1 MKRHRFIASLLCVV
15 IVIAFCGVSAS
26 EEKPNVVYTDF
37 RGGNDSHTGSGEID
51 NPYNLF
57 EDALAAVADGGTIYI
72 GSNGAFVNTPN
83 TDIPLILDK
92 NLTISPQNG
101 GSAVL
106 SVRRKG
112 IVLGADVTFNNI
124 IIDLQDR
131 DRPVVCAN
139 GHTLVLNNCSYD
151 TSSCEG
157 HIAGGG
163 MYNKTESIRLSPTAG
178 ERSRIV
184 ITGSKTNFK
193 NIYAGSINGSFE
205 RPVDIEMNNLS
216 GSSINSVYSCGARQ
230 GVYDEE
236 DMLNPYNLPLPPV
249 ADALKYPVGNTVTFN
264 LNESSIRSIDGLVN
278 DAAKASVTVNA
289 GMYMYS
295 PTLTN
300 IGELIIKSG
309 NVAPAMLN
317 NGCNIT
323 VMSGAILNMTSLLSY
338 TANNFSGDGGEV
350 VLNSDDCLNISGTLT
365 GTAKLVI
372 AGGSLGNS
380 GNALYNHR
388 YIKATGDGE
397 FIFEPCSVQSDMT
410 LIKKADGW
418 YTSENNNEPTV
429 AVLKS
434 FAIENPNITVTK
446 SEINGLNGNFPPVLQ
461 IIAEF
466 TDDTNIDD
474 IGMVRLEY
482 EAEYNGIKYGPVLS
496 QPNPN
501 NIDYYE
507 GRIAE
512 LNLNFDQVYDTI
524 TVSNVSGLVET
535 ANPVII
541 EPGVYNITIKA
552 DTETGKVER
561 KVCITVTDDGAAP
574 STVPSAVPSV
584 EPSTEP
590 STAPSIEP
598 SVEPSTEPSTA
609 PSIEPSVEPST
620 VPSIEPSVAPSI
632 VPSIEPSAVPS
643 IVPSIEPS
651 VEPSAIPEIL
661 RAEPDPQNPGK
672 INVLFVSAKEVKNAV
687 MIVAAYG
694 KDDIMISAKICEN
707 ISAQPGE
714 EVRQVFDFSNANY
727 ENIRVFVWDGFASMR
742 PIAASN

>member
-1 MKRHRFIASLLCVV
+1 MKRHRFIASLLCAVTMVV
-15 IVIAFCGVSAS
+15 FCSVSAS
-26 EEKPNVVYTDF
+26 AEKPNVVYTDF
-37 RGGNDSHTGSGEID
+37 LGGNDSHTGIGTID

-72 GSNGAFVNTPN
+72 GSNSAFVNNPN

-101 GSAVL
+101 ESAVL

-112 IVLGADVTFNNI
+112 IVLDADVTFNNI
-124 IIDLQDR
+124 IISLSDR

-151 TSSCEG
+151 TSSCEV

-163 MYNKTESIRLSPTAG
+163 MYNKTENIRLSPTAG

-193 NIYAGSINGSFE
+193 NIYAGSINGSFD
-205 RPVDIEMNNLS
+205 RPVEIEMNNLS

-236 DMLNPYNLPLPPV
+236 DMLNPDNLPLPPV
-249 ADALKYPVGNTVTFN
+249 ANALKYPVRNTVTFN
-264 LNESSIRSIDGLVN
+264 LNESYIRSIDGLVN
-278 DAAKASVTVNA
+278 DAAKASVIINA

-295 PTLTN
+295 PALTN

-309 NVAPAMLN
+309 NVAPATLN
-317 NGCNIT
+317 NGCDIT

-350 VLNSDDCLNISGTLT
+350 VLNIDDCLNISGTLT

-380 GNALYNHR
+380 GTALYNHR

-397 FIFEPCSVQSDMT
+397 FTFEPCSSQSDMT

-418 YTSENNNEPTV
+418 YTSEDKDEPIV

-434 FAIENPNITVTK
+434 FEIENPNITVTK
-446 SEINGLNGNFPPVLQ
+446 SEINGLNGNFPPVLN

-466 TDDTNIDD
+466 TDDTDIDD

-482 EAEYNGIKYGPVLS
+482 EAEYNGVKYGPVLS
-496 QPNPN
+496 QPNPH

-524 TVSNVSGLVET
+524 TVSNVSGLIET
-535 ANPVII
+535 DNPVII

-561 KVCITVTDDGAAP
+561 KVCMTVTDD
-574 STVPSAVPSV
+574 
-584 EPSTEP
+584 
-590 STAPSIEP
+590 STAS
-598 SVEPSTEPSTA
+598 SA
-609 PSIEPSVEPST
+609 
-620 VPSIEPSVAPSI
+620 APSI
-632 VPSIEPSAVPS
+632 VPSTEPSNEPSAVPS
-643 IVPSIEPS
+643 IVPSTEPSTEPSAVPSIEPS
-651 VEPSAIPEIL
+651 VEPSAEPSAVPSIVPSTVPEIL
-661 RAEPDPQNPGK
+661 KAEPDPQNPGK
-672 INVLFVSAKEVKNAV
+672 VNVLFVSAKEVKNAV

-694 KDDIMISAKICEN
+694 KDDIMLSAKICEN

-714 EVRQVFDFSNANY
+714 EVQQVFDFSNVNY